1 MLIHPQFDP
10 VAFSLGPLAVR
21 WYGLMYL
28 AGFFCFWLLGRRRSS
43 EPWRGISG
51 EDLENLLFYGIFGVI
66 LGGRLGYCLFYQP
79 EFYLSHPMQI
89 LHVWEG
95 GMSAHGGLLGV
106 IAVMI
111 LYGRLHGISFWTI
124 SDFVAPLAPLGLM
137 LGRIGNFI
145 NGELWGRPAD
155 ASLPWAMIFPQAG
168 DGVPRHPSQLYEA
181 LGEGLLLFILL
192 WWASS
197 RPRAAGFVSGLFCAG
212 YAVARFVVEWFREPD
227 AFLGTAGAGPF
238 QRTVAHAPAH
248 RPRHYRDGV
257 GGKKEQGLNGHQH
270 PPCLKTKQPPGFH
283 WNTGGLLQDCH
294 RRDCECHVHDNSGD
308 LAPTNGT
315 GAPISVNNLRRFF
328 VISRDAQFEQDAFR
342 LKKVSDDEG
351 KFLLLDGRD
360 REAIALLKHSHAR
373 QLGLFPKTSDFDDG
387 ALEEGFDIK
396 REPAGILLR
405 ALGVVVLAFRIELQL
420 VRVDVRGNS
429 GDARNARLGT
439 ARVVEEHSVADRH
452 VVAHEVP
459 GLIVS
464 DAEPGDPAAG
474 SGERVVDGALAG
486 FAFHEPEATGGAQE
500 VFRNG
505 RVVHGGSA

>member
-181 LGEGLLLFILL
+181 LGEGFCF
-192 WWASS
+192 SS
-197 RPRAAGFVSGLFCAG
+197 CSGGPPPDRGLQALCRGFSVQA
-212 YAVARFVVEWFREPD
+212 
-227 AFLGTAGAGPF
+227 TA
-238 QRTVAHAPAH
+238 
-248 RPRHYRDGV
+248 
-257 GGKKEQGLNGHQH
+257 
-270 PPCLKTKQPPGFH
+270 
-283 WNTGGLLQDCH
+283 W
-294 RRDCECHVHDNSGD
+294 
-308 LAPTNGT
+308 
-315 GAPISVNNLRRFF
+315 
-328 VISRDAQFEQDAFR
+328 
-342 LKKVSDDEG
+342 
-351 KFLLLDGRD
+351 
-360 REAIALLKHSHAR
+360 
-373 QLGLFPKTSDFDDG
+373 
-387 ALEEGFDIK
+387 
-396 REPAGILLR
+396 R
-405 ALGVVVLAFRIELQL
+405 ALWSNGSESLMLSWDCRRWTFPE
-420 VRVDVRGNS
+420 DS
-429 GDARNARLGT
+429 GSRSR
-439 ARVVEEHSVADRH
+439 S
-452 VVAHEVP
+452 
-459 GLIVS
+459 S
-464 DAEPGDPAAG
+464 
-474 SGERVVDGALAG
+474 SSAL
-486 FAFHEPEATGGAQE
+486 P
-500 VFRNG
+500 
-505 RVVHGGSA
+505 